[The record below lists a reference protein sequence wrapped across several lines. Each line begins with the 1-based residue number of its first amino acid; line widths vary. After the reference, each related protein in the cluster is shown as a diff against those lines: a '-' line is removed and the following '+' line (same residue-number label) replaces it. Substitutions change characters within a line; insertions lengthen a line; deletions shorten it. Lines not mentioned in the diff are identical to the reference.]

1 MHFYQN
7 KHGGLVALLVLLLTQ
22 VHIPLKKTNFSKLSA
37 VRDDLFALRIS
48 DPKLN
53 SLSTAAEE
61 GRGVLYF
68 LKL

>member
-7 KHGGLVALLVLLLTQ
+7 KHGRLLALLVLLLSQ
-22 VHIPLKKTNFSKLSA
+22 VHIAFKKTNFLKLSA
-37 VRDDLFALRIS
+37 VRDDLFALTLRIY

-61 GRGVLYF
+61 GRGVF
-68 LKL
+68 SPT